1 MDIID
6 SLNIIQT
13 VGGKIPMYNNIG
25 KKLKTLA
32 FTGFAVSSIIAVIV
46 GSTIIIKGNDLLR
59 GLAIILCGVFFSW
72 TGSFV
77 LYGFGQL
84 VENSDIIRSSLTI
97 DNQKEFSNTEVIRNS
112 RQETLTQWYRSGRI
126 TLEEY
131 EKLMNSQKN

>member
-1 MDIID
+1 
-6 SLNIIQT
+6 
-13 VGGKIPMYNNIG
+13 MYNNIG